1 MTSTTD
7 EIRILKARVDA
18 LLAELATRQTTI
30 PALPGTIDGQAVTW
44 RPWQQPPT
52 PITHVDVSCPQCAH
66 PGPPMLA
73 LGLAGTPGV
82 IRYQASRCQACQE
95 TRVYRREHARYG
107 PPRVHLEQVAYIPP
121 RTAPTRSAH
130 M

>member
-44 RPWQQPPT
+44 RPWQ
-52 PITHVDVSCPQCAH
+52 
-66 PGPPMLA
+66 
-73 LGLAGTPGV
+73 
-82 IRYQASRCQACQE
+82 
-95 TRVYRREHARYG
+95 
-107 PPRVHLEQVAYIPP
+107 
-121 RTAPTRSAH
+121 
-130 M
+130 